1 MLKRLLVGLAMV
13 LSVFSV
19 HAGIVTVSDFY
30 LDFAPGI
37 PQTGGLGK
45 MNIRYNHEGISFDV
59 NIKPFGDSL
68 DNVNYGI
75 DNWVTPVIGSGWDF
89 DPIDLYS
96 IWAEDVI
103 FSTTIG
109 LGIATWRSDGS
120 IYKINFPD
128 GYASWDLTKVDPP
141 AVSSVPEPGSLA
153 LLSIGMIGIGA
164 GTIRRKQQKV

>member
-1 MLKRLLVGLAMV
+1 MLKRLLVCVAMV
-13 LSVFSV
+13 FLAFSA
-19 HAGIVTVSDFY
+19 HAVTITLSDFY

-59 NIKPFGDSL
+59 HVAPFMDSL
-68 DNVNYGI
+68 NDENHGI
-75 DNWVTPVIGSGWDF
+75 DNWITPVVGSGYTF

-103 FSTTIG
+103 FTTNIG
-109 LGIATWRSDGS
+109 LGIATWRWDGS

-128 GYASWDLTKVDPP
+128 GYASWDLTKVDPSPVVSAVP
-141 AVSSVPEPGSLA
+141 APPSLI
-153 LLSIGMIGIGA
+153 LLATGLLGLV
-164 GTIRRKQQKV
+164 GTRRKKS

>member
-1 MLKRLLVGLAMV
+1 MLKRLLVGLVMA
-13 LSVFSV
+13 FSIFSA
-19 HAGIVTVSDFY
+19 HAGIITTSDFF
-30 LDFAPGI
+30 LDFAPGT
-37 PQTGGLGK
+37 PENGGLGT
-45 MNIRYNHEGISFDV
+45 MHIRYNHEGVAFGV
-59 NIKPFGDSL
+59 NIAPFADSL
-68 DNVNYGI
+68 NNVNHGI
-75 DNWVTPVIGSGWDF
+75 DNWLTPVAGSGFDF

-103 FSTTIG
+103 FSTSIG
-109 LGIATWRSDGS
+109 LGIATWNGRN
-120 IYKINFPD
+120 ITKINFPD